1 MTLFDRST
9 ADIEILVKKTVVTC
23 SYRDLINKHF
33 IQVHVTLH
41 ITVNTRDS
49 IE

>member
-23 SYRDLINKHF
+23 SYRVLIKHS

-41 ITVNTRDS
+41 ITVNARDS